1 MLFKIKRLLFLLKGK
16 LIGFNP
22 SNEKEFKRYE
32 KYVIKHIQNKDK

>member
-22 SNEKEFKRYE
+22 NNEKEFKRYE
-32 KYVIKHIQNKDK
+32 KYVIKHIKKEEK